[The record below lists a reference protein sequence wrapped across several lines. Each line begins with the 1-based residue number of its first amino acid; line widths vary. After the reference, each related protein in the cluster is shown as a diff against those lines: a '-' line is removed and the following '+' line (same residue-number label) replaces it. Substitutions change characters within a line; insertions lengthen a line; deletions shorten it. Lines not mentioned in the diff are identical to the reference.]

1 MPLAASKPASSRS
14 DAAADYT
21 RTLRGQGIVPLA
33 EWVQDFSLRF
43 WFRCSKACNIG
54 VAYGIEPD
62 GAAQTAGFVRL
73 SGVGPRL
80 ARVRFDRDGKIV
92 TSDSALPGIA
102 SPNPFPNP
110 LPPPKRFP
118 PPAGHP
124 ITAEPQGAQI
134 AFRDWNHVELRVN
147 GAVAQLFINNRIV
160 PIELQPA
167 GSRPGKVALL
177 VEADAHVLAEVRGVA
192 VTDFVAA
199 PVSRE
204 QRAGPGFHSQRL
216 STSYSGYGEAVAD
229 IDGDGNLDLVAA
241 KTIYFG
247 PEFLRKAEIED
258 TRPHDPGGY
267 FPGLPLAALVDD
279 FTGDG
284 RPDILMS
291 TWPSGGPIKLF
302 VNPGQAS
309 MRWQS
314 AVVLPTMDGEIFAL
328 ADLDGDGRKSVVF
341 AANGAINEAHPV
353 EGNAL
358 GSWAITP
365 LTETGPWGQRN
376 AHGLG
381 TGDVN
386 GDGRIDLLS
395 AWGWW
400 EQPAQSSSQAWRFNP
415 EAFGR
420 SAFPGNPGGA
430 QMHVYDVN
438 ADGLPDVLT
447 ALEGHGRGLAW
458 FEQNRASDGSIRFD
472 RHLIMDIDPAQSH
485 GVAFSEI
492 HSLALADI
500 DGDGLAD
507 LVAGKSNTNV
517 THWNPFGYVDSDAA
531 PVLYWFKLVRQAG
544 GRIDYVPYLLSA
556 QSGAG
561 RQIQVADLD
570 RDGRPEIFVNT
581 RQGVFVFRNKL
592 QRRGGNRPSRHEEAV
607 RSE

>member
-1 MPLAASKPASSRS
+1 MPLTASRPAASRT
-14 DAAADYT
+14 DAGPDHT
-21 RTLRGQGIVPLA
+21 RALLGSGIVPLA
-33 EWVQDFSLRF
+33 ERVQDFSLRY
-43 WFRCSKACNIG
+43 WFRCSAECNIG
-54 VAYGIEPD
+54 VAYGIQPD
-62 GAAQTAGFVRL
+62 DAAQTADFVRL
-73 SGVGPRL
+73 SGDGPRL

-92 TSDSALPGIA
+92 TSSSAQPGLA
-102 SPNPFPNP
+102 SANPFPNP
-110 LPPPKRFP
+110 LPPPMRFP
-118 PPAGHP
+118 APAGHP
-124 ITAEPQGAQI
+124 ISAEPQGAQI
-134 AFRDWNHVELRVN
+134 AVGDWNHAELRVN
-147 GAVAQLFINNRIV
+147 GAVVQLFINSRII
-160 PIELQPA
+160 PIDLQA
-167 GSRPGKVALL
+167 AVSRPGKVALL
-177 VEADAHVLAEVRGVA
+177 VEANSQVQAEVRGVA
-192 VTDFVAA
+192 VTDFVSA
-199 PVSRE
+199 PFLRE
-204 QRAGPGFHSQRL
+204 DRAVPGFDSQRL
-216 STSYSGYGEAVAD
+216 SASYSGYGEAVAD

-247 PEFLRKAEIED
+247 PEFRKRAEIED
-258 TRPHDPGGY
+258 TRAHDPGGY
-267 FPGLPLAALVDD
+267 FPGLPLAVLVDD

-284 RPDILMS
+284 QPDILVS
-291 TWPSGGPIKLF
+291 TWPSGGPVKLY

-309 MRWQS
+309 TRWQS
-314 AVVLPTMDGEIFAL
+314 AVVLPAMDGEVFTL
-328 ADLDGDGRKSVVF
+328 ADLDGDGRKSVLF
-341 AANGAINEAHPV
+341 AANGAINEAHPAQ
-353 EGNAL
+353 GNAL
-358 GSWAITP
+358 GSWTITP

-381 TGDVN
+381 TGDIN
-386 GDGRIDLLS
+386 GDGKLDLLS

-400 EQPAQSSSQAWRFNP
+400 EQPAQPGLLAWRFHP

-458 FEQNRASDGSIRFD
+458 FEQKRAGDGSIRFD
-472 RHLIMDIDPAQSH
+472 QHMIMDIDPAQSH

-492 HSLALADI
+492 HSLALADV

-507 LVAGKSNTNV
+507 LVAGKSNTSV
-517 THWNPFGYVDSDAA
+517 AHWNPFGYVDSDAA
-531 PVLYWFKLVRQAG
+531 PVLYWFKLVRHAG
-544 GRIDYVPYLLSA
+544 GRTDFVPNLLSA

-592 QRRGGNRPSRHEEAV
+592 PRRGGNRSSRHTKAA